1 MSMSTARS
9 LTSPSLTPQPATHLA
24 TPTAPQPIA
33 LLRQRAW
40 VELDLDAL
48 RHNVRQLKHWT
59 GPGVEL
65 MAVVKADAY
74 GHGAI
79 AVAQAARSAGADWLA
94 VATIEEGGQLR
105 EAAIA
110 PPNTPANGGPHPL
123 AHVPILV
130 LGAIHTPEQVK
141 ALLHWRLQPTLCCP
155 QQVALAAE
163 VAESLGQ
170 RLPVHLKIDTG
181 MSRLGVLWSEA
192 PALVR
197 QVRSRPALHLAS
209 IYSHFATAD
218 DPDDAILQRQHQR
231 FETAIAQIRQDGQ
244 PLPPLHMANSAAT
257 LRDRALHYDRIR
269 PGLCLYG
276 LYPAPHLA
284 DHVSLRP
291 VLSVRARITQLKT
304 IPAGEGVSYGHRFR
318 TDRPTRVATVGIGY
332 ADGVPRSLSGRM
344 DVLWRGQR
352 LPQIGTITMDQL
364 MLDATACPDLQP
376 GDTVTLL
383 GSDGGDRIPAED
395 WADKLGTISW
405 EILCSFRHRLP
416 RLIQTP

>member
-1 MSMSTARS
+1 MSMRSMGTVRS
-9 LTSPSLTPQPATHLA
+9 LTSPDAASGLVPGAIAP
-24 TPTAPQPIA
+24 PQPIA

-48 RHNVRQLKHWT
+48 RHNVRQLKGWT
-59 GPGVEL
+59 GPDVEL
-65 MAVVKADAY
+65 MAIVKADAY

-110 PPNTPANGGPHPL
+110 QPETAAAL
-123 AHVPILV
+123 ADVPILV

-155 QQVALAAE
+155 QQATLAAE

-197 QVRSRPALHLAS
+197 QVRSLRPLQLAS

-218 DPDDAILQRQHQR
+218 EPDDTTLRRQHQR

-284 DHVSLRP
+284 DTLALRP
-291 VLSVRARITQLKT
+291 VLSVRARITQIKT
-304 IPAGEGVSYGHRFR
+304 IPAGEGVSYGHRFK

-332 ADGVPRSLSGRM
+332 ADGVPRSLSGQIE
-344 DVLWRGQR
+344 VLWRGQR
-352 LPQIGTITMDQL
+352 IRQIGTITMDQL
-364 MLDATACPDLQP
+364 MLDATAQPELQP

>member
-1 MSMSTARS
+1 MSIRSMGTVRS
-9 LTSPSLTPQPATHLA
+9 LTNPSAAPSLVPGAIAP
-24 TPTAPQPIA
+24 PQPIA

-48 RHNVRQLKHWT
+48 RHNVRQLKDWT
-59 GPGVEL
+59 GPGVDL

-79 AVAQAARSAGADWLA
+79 AIAQAARSAGADWLA

-110 PPNTPANGGPHPL
+110 QPDTAAAL
-123 AHVPILV
+123 AQVPILV
-130 LGAIHTPEQVK
+130 LGAIHTPDQVK

-155 QQVALAAE
+155 QQAALAAE

-192 PALVR
+192 PQLVR
-197 QVRSRPALHLAS
+197 QVRSLRSLELAS

-218 DPDDAILQRQHQR
+218 EPDDATLRRQHRR
-231 FETAIAQIRQDGQ
+231 FEMAIAQIRQDGH

-284 DHVSLRP
+284 DTMPLRP
-291 VLSVRARITQLKT
+291 VLSVRARITQIKT
-304 IPAGEGVSYGHRFR
+304 IPAGEGVSYGHRFT

-332 ADGVPRSLSGRM
+332 ADGVPRSLSGQI

-352 LPQIGTITMDQL
+352 IRQIGTITMDQL
-364 MLDATACPDLQP
+364 MLDATAQPDLQP

-383 GSDGGDRIPAED
+383 GSDGGDRILAED